1 MEIAVAVL
9 VVIVVALTVWWIVP
23 RWRARSPEQEV
34 AAQAFARERD
44 AERTVAMERVDRT
57 DKWPLI

>member
-9 VVIVVALTVWWIVP
+9 VAVIVGLAIRWIVP
-23 RWRARSPEQEV
+23 RWRARSPEAEV